1 MATITADKVIGKN
14 LYSKG
19 AVDLVS
25 LPGGKVIKTI
35 QSGGLLGNV
44 YSYIVSNGIVYWQF
58 YDIYKQPFYAKQD
71 SNVSFPGLDEVLKQI
86 QSEAVANEI
95 KKKGALNYYLQKYL
109 PWLVGGVVVAL
120 VLPVILKNKKNEG

>member
-1 MATITADKVIGKN
+1 MAKITADKVIGKN

-58 YDIYKQPFYAKQD
+58 YDTNKQPFYAKQD

-95 KKKGALNYYLQKYL
+95 KEKGALNYYLQKYL

-120 VLPVILKNKKNEG
+120 VLPVLLKSKKNEG

>member
-1 MATITADKVIGKN
+1 
-14 LYSKG
+14 
-19 AVDLVS
+19 VDLVS

-58 YDIYKQPFYAKQD
+58 YDTNKQPFYAKQD

-95 KKKGALNYYLQKYL
+95 NKKGALNYYLQKYL

-120 VLPVILKNKKNEG
+120 VLPVLLKSKKNEG

>member
-58 YDIYKQPFYAKQD
+58 YNIYKQPFYAKQD

-95 KKKGALNYYLQKYL
+95 KEKGALNYYLQKYI

-120 VLPVILKNKKNEG
+120 VLPVILKSKKNEG

>member
-95 KKKGALNYYLQKYL
+95 KEKGALNYYLQKYL

-120 VLPVILKNKKNEG
+120 VLPAILKSKKNEG

>member
-58 YDIYKQPFYAKQD
+58 YDTYKQPFYAKQD
-71 SNVSFPGLDEVLKQI
+71 NNVSFPGLDDVLKQI

-95 KKKGALNYYLQKYL
+95 EKKGALNYYLQKYL

-120 VLPVILKNKKNEG
+120 VLPVLLKSKKNEG

>member
-44 YSYIVSNGIVYWQF
+44 YSWVNYNGIIYWQF
-58 YDIYKQPFYAKQD
+58 YDTYKQPYYAKQD

-86 QSEAVANEI
+86 QSEAIANEI
-95 KKKGALNYYLQKYL
+95 EKKGALNYYLQKYL

-120 VLPVILKNKKNEG
+120 VLPAVLKSRKNEG

>member
-44 YSYIVSNGIVYWQF
+44 YSYILSNGIVYWQF

-95 KKKGALNYYLQKYL
+95 KQKGALNYYLQKYL

-120 VLPVILKNKKNEG
+120 VLPVLLKSKKNEG

>member
-44 YSYIVSNGIVYWQF
+44 YSWVNYNGIIYWQF
-58 YDIYKQPFYAKQD
+58 YDTYKQPYYAKQD
-71 SNVSFPGLDEVLKQI
+71 GNVSFPGLDDVLKQI

-95 KKKGALNYYLQKYL
+95 EKKGALNYYLQKYL

-120 VLPVILKNKKNEG
+120 VLPAVLKSRKNEG

>member
-1 MATITADKVIGKN
+1 MAKITADKVIGKN

-58 YDIYKQPFYAKQD
+58 YDTNKQPFYAKQD

-95 KKKGALNYYLQKYL
+95 NKKGALNYYLQKYL

-120 VLPVILKNKKNEG
+120 VLPVLLKSKKNEG

>member
-19 AVDLVS
+19 AVDLLN

-44 YSYIVSNGIVYWQF
+44 YSWVNYNGIIYWQF
-58 YDIYKQPFYAKQD
+58 YDTYKQPYYAKQD
-71 SNVSFPGLDEVLKQI
+71 SSVSFPGLDAVLKQV
-86 QSEAVANEI
+86 QQEAIANEI
-95 KKKGALNYYLQKYL
+95 EKKGALNYYLQKYL

-120 VLPVILKNKKNEG
+120 VLPAVLKSRKNEG

>member
-95 KKKGALNYYLQKYL
+95 KEKGALNYYLQKYL

>member
-1 MATITADKVIGKN
+1 MAKITADKVIGKN

-58 YDIYKQPFYAKQD
+58 YDTNKQPFYAKQD
-71 SNVSFPGLDEVLKQI
+71 NNVSFPGLDDVLKQI

-95 KKKGALNYYLQKYL
+95 KEKGALNYYLQKYL

-120 VLPVILKNKKNEG
+120 VLPVLLKSKKNEG

>member
-1 MATITADKVIGKN
+1 MAKITADKVIGKN

-58 YDIYKQPFYAKQD
+58 YDTNKQPFYAKQD
-71 SNVSFPGLDEVLKQI
+71 NNVSFPGLDDVLKQI

-95 KKKGALNYYLQKYL
+95 NKKGALNYYLQKYL

-120 VLPVILKNKKNEG
+120 VLPVLLKSKKNEG

>member
-58 YDIYKQPFYAKQD
+58 YDTYKQPYYAKQD

-86 QSEAVANEI
+86 QSEAIANEI
-95 KKKGALNYYLQKYL
+95 EKKGALNYYLQKYL

-120 VLPVILKNKKNEG
+120 VLPAVLKSRKNEG

>member
-19 AVDLVS
+19 AVDLLS

-44 YSYIVSNGIVYWQF
+44 YSWVNYNGIIYWQF
-58 YDIYKQPFYAKQD
+58 YDTYKQPYYAKQD

-86 QSEAVANEI
+86 QSEAIANEI
-95 KKKGALNYYLQKYL
+95 EKKGALNYYLQKYL

-120 VLPVILKNKKNEG
+120 VLPVVLKSRKNEG